1 MPLAPNPRFEGT
13 AEKLRFS
20 VPRRLRRR
28 AAPQAERWASYLWLP
43 ESSSTLNVGRDSY
56 IEKEL

>member
-1 MPLAPNPRFEGT
+1 MQDKSAVGGGFTLRVAASFNHRFEGT

-28 AAPQAERWASYLWLP
+28 AAPQAER
-43 ESSSTLNVGRDSY
+43 
-56 IEKEL
+56 